1 MDAREQNF
9 SNFLIYVLEAELNNM
24 YVKRSKG
31 AQDLKLNA
39 CIEVVKGPIVFFY
52 IRKTALMIA

>member
-9 SNFLIYVLEAELNNM
+9 SNFLINVLEAEFNNM

-39 CIEVVKGPIVFFY
+39 WIEVVKGPIVLF
-52 IRKTALMIA
+52 